1 MWQRRAKTGMGMRE
15 QVRAENRKESVCA
28 SESGNRNGS
37 AKLYEPKFRLKFES
51 KFVDE
56 KCFTGHKSLSI
67 LKLQQLNRE

>member
-1 MWQRRAKTGMGMRE
+1 MEAQCVAAASKNRNRNARASKS
-15 QVRAENRKESVCA
+15 RK
-28 SESGNRNGS
+28 RNGS